1 MMKETKLFYRRR
13 NKYLLIF
20 SVKEITRGIIESV
33 ELKGNKPQIIMSR
46 TSETFL
52 EKLFEQEILKYLTD

>member
-1 MMKETKLFYRRR
+1 MMKETKLFYRKR

-20 SVKEITRGIIESV
+20 SVKEIMRGIIESV

-46 TSETFL
+46 TSETF
-52 EKLFEQEILKYLTD
+52 

>member
-20 SVKEITRGIIESV
+20 SVKEIMRGIIESV

-52 EKLFEQEILKYLTD
+52 ENCLSRKF